1 MAIYTSI
8 SSFFLKKK
16 KTQQNHIVT
25 VNTLFPYARLPPS
38 SQKQAVFTGYDTMN
52 VFAHGFH
59 MSMFNI
65 VPFFEKFYIS
75 GAVLYLTC
83 FNAVKF
89 QRWYNLYADKYNPS

>member
-1 MAIYTSI
+1 METLWKMLICCRIYFN
-8 SSFFLKKK
+8 FFLKKK
-16 KTQQNHIVT
+16 QQNHAVI
-25 VNTLFPYARLPPS
+25 VNTVFPYARLLPS
-38 SQKQAVFTGYDTMN
+38 SQKQAVFTDYDTMN

-75 GAVLYLTC
+75 GTFLYLTC

-89 QRWYNLYADKYNPS
+89 QR

>member
-1 MAIYTSI
+1 MLTYGHIHLD
-8 SSFFLKKK
+8 FFLLKK
-16 KTQQNHIVT
+16 QQNHTVI

-52 VFAHGFH
+52 VFACGFH

-75 GAVLYLTC
+75 VQFC
-83 FNAVKF
+83 I
-89 QRWYNLYADKYNPS
+89 